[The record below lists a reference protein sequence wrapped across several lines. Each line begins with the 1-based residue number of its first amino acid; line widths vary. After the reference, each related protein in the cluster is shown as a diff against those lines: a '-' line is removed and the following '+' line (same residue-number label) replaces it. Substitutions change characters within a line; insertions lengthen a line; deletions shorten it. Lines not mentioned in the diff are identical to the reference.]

1 MALKSKKPCAYPMC
15 PELISEGKYCKE
27 HLALARKEYN
37 KHHRNNHTANNK
49 SLYNMP
55 AWKKASK
62 AHLRAKPLCAE
73 CERQGNYKEAQC
85 VDHIEPHNGD
95 MNKFWNTENWQS
107 LCNRCHAIKT
117 RLEKTDMYLPLL
129 SPSNIE
135 LIIVCGAPGSGKS
148 TYVLK
153 NKKDND
159 IVIDLDEIKAEIGD
173 TTLYSLDDSMLEKA
187 IIERN
192 YRLSKLSNTINTG
205 QIAWF
210 ITSSPTIRQRQHW
223 RDTLKPKEIIVMST
237 SKDLCYERARN
248 DERRVEI
255 KFKYNYNNGQNMI
268 ESWFKRYE
276 KDPQDT
282 II

>member
-1 MALKSKKPCAYPMC
+1 MAYKSKKPCAYPMC

-117 RLEKTDMYLPLL
+117 LKE
-129 SPSNIE
+129 
-135 LIIVCGAPGSGKS
+135 SG
-148 TYVLK
+148 TP
-153 NKKDND
+153 
-159 IVIDLDEIKAEIGD
+159 
-173 TTLYSLDDSMLEKA
+173 M
-187 IIERN
+187 
-192 YRLSKLSNTINTG
+192 
-205 QIAWF
+205 
-210 ITSSPTIRQRQHW
+210 
-223 RDTLKPKEIIVMST
+223 
-237 SKDLCYERARN
+237 
-248 DERRVEI
+248 
-255 KFKYNYNNGQNMI
+255 
-268 ESWFKRYE
+268 
-276 KDPQDT
+276 
-282 II
+282 